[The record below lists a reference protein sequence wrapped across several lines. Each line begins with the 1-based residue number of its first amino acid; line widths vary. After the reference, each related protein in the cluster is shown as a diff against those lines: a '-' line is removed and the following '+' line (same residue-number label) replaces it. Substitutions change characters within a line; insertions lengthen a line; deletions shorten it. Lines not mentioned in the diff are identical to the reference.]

1 MRMKYVALP
10 LCLILPIQI
19 IVGQEISQ
27 GSTKDAQTLEELN
40 DPNSWDMKM
49 FEEDQKNW
57 RSWREKRLPFNQ
69 LPYPVP
75 KYKTNGI
82 GYRIGAF
89 QDKQYESVTFWTN
102 RASGEN
108 SKAAIDQEVV
118 CSIVVKEG
126 KFKSCEIISRSHP
139 NYVGQGYFNSGVR
152 KIDWEATKDGVGGS
166 IAIINGKYFN
176 LKLGRLILVY
186 LMEDQSM
193 RFLQLRFPEEVYQKT
208 INDTIDA
215 LLKGT
220 EVRTYEKNIR
230 Y

>member
-1 MRMKYVALP
+1 MKYVTLS
-10 LCLILPIQI
+10 LCLILHVQI
-19 IVGQEISQ
+19 IIGQEISE
-27 GSTKDAQTLEELN
+27 GSAQEVQTLEELN
-40 DPNSWDMKM
+40 DPKLWDLKM
-49 FEEDQKNW
+49 FQEDQKNW

-89 QDKQYESVTFWTN
+89 QNKQYESVSFWTN

-108 SKAAIDQEVV
+108 SKEAKDQEVV

-152 KIDWEATKDGVGGS
+152 KIDWVATKDGVGGS

-176 LKLGRLILVY
+176 LRLGRFILVY
-186 LMEDQSM
+186 LLEDQSM
-193 RFLQLRFPEEVYQKT
+193 RFLQLRFPEQVYQKT
-208 INDTIDA
+208 INDSVDA

-220 EVRTYEKNIR
+220 AVKNFEKQIR